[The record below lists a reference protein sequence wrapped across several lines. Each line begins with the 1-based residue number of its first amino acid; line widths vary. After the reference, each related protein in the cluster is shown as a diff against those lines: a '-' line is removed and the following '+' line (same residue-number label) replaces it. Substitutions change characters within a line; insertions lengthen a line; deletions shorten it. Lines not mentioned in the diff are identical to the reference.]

1 MVHINKRKGKTM
13 NNGLRQ
19 SKENQFY
26 IDMLVN
32 KKLRMGE
39 TKKIIDVLESM
50 YDADDLKNMK
60 NKFKNNK
67 WRVQSSY

>member
-1 MVHINKRKGKTM
+1 M

-26 IDMLVN
+26 IDMLIN

>member
-13 NNGLRQ
+13 NNRLRQ
-19 SKENQFY
+19 IKENQFY

-32 KKLRMGE
+32 KKIRMGE

-60 NKFKNNK
+60 NNLKNIK
-67 WRVQSSY
+67 RKVQSNY

>member
-1 MVHINKRKGKTM
+1 M
-13 NNGLRQ
+13 NNRLRQ
-19 SKENQFY
+19 IKENQFY

-32 KKLRMGE
+32 KKIRMGE

-60 NKFKNNK
+60 NNLKNINRK
-67 WRVQSSY
+67 VQSSY

>member
-1 MVHINKRKGKTM
+1 M
-13 NNGLRQ
+13 NNRLRQ
-19 SKENQFY
+19 IKENQFY

-32 KKLRMGE
+32 KKIRMGE

-60 NKFKNNK
+60 NNLKNIK
-67 WRVQSSY
+67 RKVQSSY

>member
-13 NNGLRQ
+13 NNRLRQ
-19 SKENQFY
+19 IKENQFY

-32 KKLRMGE
+32 KKIR
-39 TKKIIDVLESM
+39 KIIDVLESM

-60 NKFKNNK
+60 NNLKNIK
-67 WRVQSSY
+67 RKVQSNY